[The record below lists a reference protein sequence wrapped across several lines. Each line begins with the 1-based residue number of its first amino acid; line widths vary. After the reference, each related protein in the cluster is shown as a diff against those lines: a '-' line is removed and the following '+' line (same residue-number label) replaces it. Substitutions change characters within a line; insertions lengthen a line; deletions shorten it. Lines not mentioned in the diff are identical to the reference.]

1 MVAVQGRCCAA
12 GDRETLR
19 RACPDSTERR
29 QWPESSSAAR
39 WRRRGLRMLR
49 TVLPMI
55 LDLIEAALIV
65 WALLKFWVF

>member
-1 MVAVQGRCCAA
+1 MVAVQGWRCPAS
-12 GDRETLR
+12 DRETVHR
-19 RACPDSTERR
+19 PRPASTQRW

>member
-12 GDRETLR
+12 GDRETVYR
-19 RACPDSTERR
+19 SRPASAERW
-29 QWPESSSAAR
+29 QWPESSSSAR
-39 WRRRGLRMLR
+39 WRRSGLRMLR

-55 LDLIEAALIV
+55 LDLIEAALIM